1 MVMRSTYILT
11 YCICTDIISLCDKN
25 MNDETLDTLNDQIA
39 KHCLSLIKIK
49 QFKQIIHIRGLFV
62 VVYTIKNHFVYLLC

>member
-1 MVMRSTYILT
+1 
-11 YCICTDIISLCDKN
+11 